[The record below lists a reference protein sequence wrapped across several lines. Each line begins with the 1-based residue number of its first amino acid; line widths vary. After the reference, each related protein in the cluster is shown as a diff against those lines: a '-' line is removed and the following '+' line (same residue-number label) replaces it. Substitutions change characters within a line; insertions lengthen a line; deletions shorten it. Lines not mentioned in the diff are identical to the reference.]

1 MIVQVETTRCAASS
15 PRTRSLRVAA
25 GLALAGAAAAVAL
38 GVHAAVDG
46 LPVVAVAVALGVILA
61 NLQLISP
68 AARPGL
74 AVASGSMLKAGIV
87 LLGFELVFQEMLRLG
102 ARGLIVVAAVVIATF
117 VGTRLAGRLLGV
129 SEGLSLLVATGFAI
143 CGVSA
148 IAAAREVVDVDEED
162 VAYAVALVTLCGS
175 LAIVL
180 LPSLRSVLGLD
191 DPAFGAWVGASVHDV
206 GQVVATSSV
215 VGGAA
220 VSTAIVV
227 KLARVMLLGPVVAWI
242 GWRHGTGSGDARGR
256 VVPGFLLAFLAA
268 GLLRSL
274 GLVPHGLLPL
284 LADVKV
290 FVLAMALF
298 AVGARVE
305 LRKLAVVGPRPLA
318 LALGSWVIVAA
329 IAYAGVEAVW
339 V

>member
-1 MIVQVETTRCAASS
+1 MEATPSATRPLRA
-15 PRTRSLRVAA
+15 PRIGGAF
-25 GLALAGAAAAVAL
+25 GLALAAGAAALAVGA
-38 GVHAAVDG
+38 HAAVAG
-46 LPVVAVAVALGVILA
+46 APVVAVAVALGVAVA
-61 NLQLISP
+61 NLRLVP
-68 AARPGL
+68 VVARPGL
-74 AVASGSMLKAGIV
+74 AVASGPVLKAGIV

-102 ARGLIVVAAVVIATF
+102 ARGLVVVVAVVIATF
-117 VGTRLAGRLLGV
+117 VGTQVAGRLLGV
-129 SEGLSLLVATGFAI
+129 SDGLSLLVATGFAI

-148 IAAAREVVDVDEED
+148 IAAAREAFDVEEED

-180 LPSLRSVLGLD
+180 LPSVRGVLGLD
-191 DPAFGAWVGASVHDV
+191 DEAFGAWVGASVHDV

-242 GWRHGTGSGDARGR
+242 GWRHGEGPGRARGR
-256 VVPGFLLAFLAA
+256 VLPGFLLAFLAA
-268 GLLRSL
+268 GLLRSF
-274 GLVPHGLLPL
+274 GVVPHGLLPPI
-284 LADVKV
+284 ADAKL
-290 FVLAMALF
+290 FLLAMALF
-298 AVGARVE
+298 AVGTRVE

-329 IAYAGVEAVW
+329 VAYAGVEAVW
-339 V
+339 A